1 MDYQGKKE
9 LRAQLT
15 EARPHSS
22 KGLTEQ
28 LAAILSSSRAKTIAS
43 YVPLANEPDVSE
55 FNRLAAQSANL
66 VLPRIMGD
74 SLEFALGEQV
84 QGPFGIDQPSGEAIE
99 LASIELMLVPA
110 LAVDEKGNRLGKG
123 KGFYDRVL
131 GSFGGLSVAV
141 VFDSEVIETVPSEPH
156 DQRVAMIATPLRT
169 VIVG

>member
-22 KGLTEQ
+22 EGLTEQ
-28 LAAILSSSRAKTIAS
+28 LAAIFSSSGAKTIAS

-74 SLEFALGEQV
+74 SLEFASGEQV

-141 VFDSEVIETVPSEPH
+141 VFDSEVTETVPSEPH

>member
-15 EARPHSS
+15 EARPHSAE
-22 KGLTEQ
+22 GLTEQ
-28 LAAILSSSRAKTIAS
+28 LAAIFSSSGAKTIAS

-55 FNRLAAQSANL
+55 FNRLAAQSTNL

-74 SLEFALGEQV
+74 SLEFASGEQV
-84 QGPFGIDQPSGEAIE
+84 QGPFGIYQPSGEAVE

-131 GSFGGLSVAV
+131 GSFRGLSVAV
-141 VFDSEVIETVPSEPH
+141 VFDGEVIEAVPSESH

-169 VIVG
+169 LVVG

>member
-9 LRAQLT
+9 LRAQLSG
-15 EARPHSS
+15 ARPHSS
-22 KGLTEQ
+22 EGLTQQ
-28 LAAILSSSRAKTIAS
+28 LAAIVSSSGAETIAS

-66 VLPRIMGD
+66 VLPRIIGD
-74 SLEFALGEQV
+74 TLEFASGKQV
-84 QGPFGIDQPSGEAIE
+84 RGPLDIFEPTGEAVEIE
-99 LASIELMLVPA
+99 SIGLMIVPA

-141 VFDSEVIETVPSEPH
+141 VFDGEVIEAVPNEPH

-169 VIVG
+169 LVVG